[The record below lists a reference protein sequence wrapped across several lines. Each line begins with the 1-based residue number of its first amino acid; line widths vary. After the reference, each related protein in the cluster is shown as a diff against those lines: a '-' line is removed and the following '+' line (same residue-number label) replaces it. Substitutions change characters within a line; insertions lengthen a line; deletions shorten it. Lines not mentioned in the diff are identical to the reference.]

1 MSLILAFGSS
11 LAVVV
16 PVWADEPLPQQGQ
29 EAGVLPGPDGP
40 IQMPVPVGFPVVR
53 KPLQGSVE
61 QSGAQG
67 GLQGGAQGSAPLQ
80 GSIQQSGLQGGA
92 QNTGL
97 TGGAQGGDWMGAAQ
111 QGRAD
116 QGRPMQGFAGQQ
128 PPMQL
133 NAMNDPDGGDQELQ
147 IDWDRWRNTL
157 QQTIQSGTMT
167 KINVHNDIH
176 FVWDPR
182 TQMMQTRYPN
192 GITAWY
198 ACDVLPNR
206 RIINIRLNQSSRYPS
221 FDQAVLQSINELQGN
236 RILVY
241 PSGSKRQIV
250 SQQAGVSTAATSSFQ
265 NMKFGDV
272 ERQRY

>member
-97 TGGAQGGDWMGAAQ
+97 TGGAQGGDWMG
-111 QGRAD
+111 
-116 QGRPMQGFAGQQ
+116 
-128 PPMQL
+128 
-133 NAMNDPDGGDQELQ
+133 GGAT
-147 IDWDRWRNTL
+147 R
-157 QQTIQSGTMT
+157 QSGSRAADARICWPTT
-167 KINVHNDIH
+167 ADA
-176 FVWDPR
+176 
-182 TQMMQTRYPN
+182 TQRH
-192 GITAWY
+192 
-198 ACDVLPNR
+198 
-206 RIINIRLNQSSRYPS
+206 
-221 FDQAVLQSINELQGN
+221 E
-236 RILVY
+236 
-241 PSGSKRQIV
+241 
-250 SQQAGVSTAATSSFQ
+250 
-265 NMKFGDV
+265 
-272 ERQRY
+272 